1 METYYVL
8 DENGENRKGEKF
20 DYERKLKYSIQEIT
34 KLVNK
39 DIDEDNKFQIS
50 VFAVC
55 GIIILSFWIRIS
67 LL

>member
-1 METYYVL
+1 ML